1 MQTVVY
7 QFFLTD
13 RTIYSHLDV
22 QINGCEVQDREKAV
36 ALLSSEEARSITLL
50 VTRPEI
56 QVNTH
61 THLRSLPALSWQ
73 PVSCQIK
80 APASRSIPVSVI
92 GVPAD
97 TQTLSFKAKEKEGG
111 FWQDVVIS
119 VGWGGWMAGRWATGA
134 HGGDPRGEEEAEG
147 TWLWQGRWGKRVR

>member
-1 MQTVVY
+1 MQQRRRGESQERNVFKKERRKGIKGDKDQKTVWSRWLAKTFEFILFVVGIWRKKHLISFVRYADFVY

-61 THLRSLPALSWQ
+61 THLCSLPALS
-73 PVSCQIK
+73 
-80 APASRSIPVSVI
+80 
-92 GVPAD
+92 
-97 TQTLSFKAKEKEGG
+97 
-111 FWQDVVIS
+111 
-119 VGWGGWMAGRWATGA
+119 
-134 HGGDPRGEEEAEG
+134 
-147 TWLWQGRWGKRVR
+147 